1 MDTTFSFCVPSN
13 DSFKLLSEEVVL
25 VEWHRARYWVL
36 VVANKE
42 YLRSSIPY
50 VRSFEGLVKLAIIG
64 QIGFILSIVITI
76 IRKNRTVNGE
86 RLCNVSLKES
96 RYMATYIQA
105 FYAQDVEKLWNHF
118 KVFFGL
124 L

>member
-1 MDTTFSFCVPSN
+1 MDTTFSFFVSSN
-13 DSFKLLSEEVVL
+13 DSFKLFSEEVVL

-64 QIGFILSIVITI
+64 KIGFILSIVITI

-86 RLCNVSLKES
+86 RLCNVSLKAKVDTWQ
-96 RYMATYIQA
+96 RIIRA
-105 FYAQDVEKLWNHF
+105 FYAQDVEKL
-118 KVFFGL
+118 
-124 L
+124 